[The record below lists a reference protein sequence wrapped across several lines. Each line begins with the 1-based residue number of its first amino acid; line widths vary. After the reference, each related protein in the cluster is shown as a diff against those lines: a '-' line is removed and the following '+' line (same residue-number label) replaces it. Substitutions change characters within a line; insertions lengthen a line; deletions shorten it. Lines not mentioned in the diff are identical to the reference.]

1 MDDCVE
7 RGLLGGF
14 EHGLEGGVLEHGLIG
29 LASELVVDG
38 VGRLCGGCR
47 NVEPRR
53 FCPWPRDPNNGIVAG
68 ADNKAAPDEW
78 KSSQTTLKNMTV
90 VERSLRVSL
99 PLCLVRCDFLV
110 LAFSHRNIH
119 ANNFASP
126 IAIFPPVCIP
136 SRPSL
141 VLSLPLSIS
150 SLSLIS
156 CSFRDISLP
165 LLHYF
170 VVCPCFEHV
179 PRSPE
184 LLHLWA
190 AHRRLASK
198 YSSARVRRPPSIQ

>member
-78 KSSQTTLKNMTV
+78 KSNQNDSEKHDGCRTIIA
-90 VERSLRVSL
+90 SLS
-99 PLCLVRCDFLV
+99 
-110 LAFSHRNIH
+110 
-119 ANNFASP
+119 
-126 IAIFPPVCIP
+126 
-136 SRPSL
+136 PSL
-141 VLSLPLSIS
+141 S
-150 SLSLIS
+150 
-156 CSFRDISLP
+156 RTM
-165 LLHYF
+165 
-170 VVCPCFEHV
+170 
-179 PRSPE
+179 
-184 LLHLWA
+184 
-190 AHRRLASK
+190 
-198 YSSARVRRPPSIQ
+198 